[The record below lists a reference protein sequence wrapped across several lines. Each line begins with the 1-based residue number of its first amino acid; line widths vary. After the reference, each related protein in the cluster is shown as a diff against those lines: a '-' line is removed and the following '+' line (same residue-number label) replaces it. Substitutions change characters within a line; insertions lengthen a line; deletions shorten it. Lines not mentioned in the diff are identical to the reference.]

1 MKKLIK
7 VLLILAAVCGVGGII
22 TYGVACVKANS
33 LLNPWIQLSE
43 IIRHEKNH
51 TGFNDTEVEN
61 LEIHEFEEI
70 KGLVVDV
77 EVGDLKLIPTTNSIV
92 TVKTELPE
100 SFHSTVQCD
109 ENKILHV
116 SVKGDTLK
124 KNNESKITISIPTG
138 FYLESSKINVS
149 VGKIDIKTMNLINPE
164 ISTAVGDIEL
174 KDVVLDQGNIHL
186 SLGNLEVEGYIFG
199 HVNFINSMGDISID
213 PANQENELGLDLNV
227 NMGTIEIND
236 KKLQE
241 NVYQTHS
248 EHENVLTA
256 QANMGTIDIEFA
268 HHN

>member
-1 MKKLIK
+1 MED
-7 VLLILAAVCGVGGII
+7 VLL
-22 TYGVACVKANS
+22 N
-33 LLNPWIQLSE
+33 
-43 IIRHEKNH
+43 
-51 TGFNDTEVEN
+51 
-61 LEIHEFEEI
+61 
-70 KGLVVDV
+70 
-77 EVGDLKLIPTTNSIV
+77 
-92 TVKTELPE
+92 
-100 SFHSTVQCD
+100 
-109 ENKILHV
+109 
-116 SVKGDTLK
+116 
-124 KNNESKITISIPTG
+124 
-138 FYLESSKINVS
+138 
-149 VGKIDIKTMNLINPE
+149 
-164 ISTAVGDIEL
+164 
-174 KDVVLDQGNIHL
+174 QGNIHL